1 MISNAKV
8 LVEQFLTQP
17 TYIRWVRTIPVLV
30 IDYCLRLPSWQG
42 WITFLDN
49 DWNWSLLPITFSINL
64 LSIFNRTIGLN
75 IFGVSYE
82 ALLGLGMMIEVDIL
96 KCDSQYFKLI
106 YVWAILIKF
115 LRHDKFWIIALRCL
129 QEGLSSPGVKI
140 LLHLLIDVKNSSLEK
155 GNYEIIV
162 LFGVS
167 SDKAVLTC
175 WCWAKLKDSWR
186 ACHKSSSSRQGYLL
200 YLMVGSFLFLT

>member
-8 LVEQFLTQP
+8 LVEQFLTQLA
-17 TYIRWVRTIPVLV
+17 YIRWVRTIPVLV
-30 IDYCLRLPSWQG
+30 IDYCLRPPSWQG
-42 WITFLDN
+42 WIIFLDN

-64 LSIFNRTIGLN
+64 LSIFNRIIGLN

-96 KCDSQYFKLI
+96 KCDSQCPKLI
-106 YVWAILIKF
+106 YVWAISIKFF

-155 GNYEIIV
+155 GNYE
-162 LFGVS
+162 
-167 SDKAVLTC
+167 
-175 WCWAKLKDSWR
+175 
-186 ACHKSSSSRQGYLL
+186 
-200 YLMVGSFLFLT
+200 